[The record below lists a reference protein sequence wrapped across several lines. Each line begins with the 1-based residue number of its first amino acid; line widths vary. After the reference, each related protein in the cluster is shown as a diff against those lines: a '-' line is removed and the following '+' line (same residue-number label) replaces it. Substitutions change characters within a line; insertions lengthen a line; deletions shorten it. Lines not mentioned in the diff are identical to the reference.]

1 MTCFYLPTSAIQANY
16 PGGGDA
22 AAAVTSG
29 HFTVKICPTVRR
41 YTLPRTPFPA
51 TSVASLSVHITSCSS
66 PSSFALLYRG
76 HSYVERMLANVD
88 LLTRTL
94 HERLKAQNCQTVA
107 EYCSAAARSGESFQK
122 RAVFTGGQSFEHPV
136 ETGDLVIAPLKLRQH
151 RSVEA
156 CVHNCTATVINGEEC
171 IWARAEVLR
180 MSSIRFQKVVSRN
193 WWFCLHINLLL
204 FSPQLHRHSST
215 SSTLA

>member
-1 MTCFYLPTSAIQANY
+1 M
-16 PGGGDA
+16 
-22 AAAVTSG
+22 
-29 HFTVKICPTVRR
+29 
-41 YTLPRTPFPA
+41 
-51 TSVASLSVHITSCSS
+51 HITSCSS

-76 HSYVERMLANVD
+76 HSFVERMLANVD

-107 EYCSAAARSGESFQK
+107 EYSAAARSGENFE
-122 RAVFTGGQSFEHPV
+122 RGIFTGGQSFEHPV

-151 RSVEA
+151 RSVEG
-156 CVHNCTATVINGEEC
+156 VHNCTATVINGEEC

-193 WWFCLHINLLL
+193 WWFCLHIILLL
-204 FSPQLHRHSST
+204 FSPQLHRPSST

>member
-1 MTCFYLPTSAIQANY
+1 M
-16 PGGGDA
+16 
-22 AAAVTSG
+22 
-29 HFTVKICPTVRR
+29 
-41 YTLPRTPFPA
+41 
-51 TSVASLSVHITSCSS
+51 HITSCSS

-76 HSYVERMLANVD
+76 HSFVERMLANVD

-107 EYCSAAARSGESFQK
+107 EYSAAARSGENFE
-122 RAVFTGGQSFEHPV
+122 RGIFTGGQSFEHPV

-156 CVHNCTATVINGEEC
+156 CVHNCTSTLINGEEC

-180 MSSIRFQKVVSRN
+180 MSSVRFQKMVSRICLFFGILI
-193 WWFCLHINLLL
+193 FCS
-204 FSPQLHRHSST
+204 SPPNSTGTHPLHR
-215 SSTLA
+215 LWRN